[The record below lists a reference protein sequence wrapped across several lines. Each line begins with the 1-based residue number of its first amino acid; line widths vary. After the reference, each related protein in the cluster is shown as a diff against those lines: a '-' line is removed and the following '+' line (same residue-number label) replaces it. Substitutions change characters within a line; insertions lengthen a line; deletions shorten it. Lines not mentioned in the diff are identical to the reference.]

1 MRLKDIGKDKVPAR
15 EDDDP
20 FLWFV
25 QNFRREF
32 PVKDND
38 DKSRMPKANKRT

>member
-1 MRLKDIGKDKVPAR
+1 MRLKNIGKDKIPVN
-15 EDDDP
+15 EKDDP

-32 PVKDND
+32 PVKDDND
-38 DKSRMPKANKRT
+38 KPRMPKANKRT